1 MAFFGQHHGISLG
14 LPRLPRF
21 GPFGLYTESHLFQA
35 LARWLLE
42 VDQVG
47 VVIRSGGAPSASMKT
62 AFIDIRNFRTERYGC
77 ERLMPLG

>member
-1 MAFFGQHHGISLG
+1 MVVRQVWAVWAVDRKSFVPSVG
-14 LPRLPRF
+14 
-21 GPFGLYTESHLFQA
+21 
-35 LARWLLE
+35 RWLLE